1 MGHVNR
7 IPTAFR
13 RFKCAFNLV
22 MLCWQLHF
30 YAANTVLI
38 TTKYGTLRGL
48 KVPFSSN
55 SGPIKSINTFLGIP
69 FASPP
74 VGDLRLK
81 PPVDPVSWEPNIY
94 DATHFRN
101 VCMQEPSQLLT
112 EYRKVWRSF
121 DPKRNIAEDCLYL
134 NVFSPDSRASYSVM
148 VYIHGGGFMLG
159 SSILS
164 PGFQL
169 ALKGV
174 VVVTIQYRLGPF
186 GFMSSGDSE
195 APGNIGL
202 LDQVQALRWV
212 RENIEDFYG
221 NPHEVTLFG
230 LSAGAVSVSLHLLSP
245 VSLSFFHRAACESG
259 VDLAPWAVQN
269 TEKIVNHTR
278 AAAERLGC
286 HQEESQSL
294 LDCLRNVHDP
304 WEFLNASLDAT
315 KSNGLEKSYFGPI
328 VDGNFL
334 ADKPS
339 VLRKKGLFGRIPL
352 IAGITS
358 DEYSLFLRD
367 EIKNLFNIS
376 NLSRGIDK
384 NIFIS
389 YCQKFAHALQANT
402 RYRALLYDALLFE
415 YSSWQAQSNQ
425 SFLQYLIDLTSDYYL
440 WAPTNAALVAHSEYA
455 PAYMF
460 VFNHRSSLGHTP
472 LWAGVPHGSTFSYV
486 LGIAM
491 KNTSPK
497 HRLVYDVTD
506 YDVSNAMVTMWTNFA
521 KDSNPT
527 PSKVSGVTWEPFT
540 KANQV
545 YMKLDG
551 KPVAKMAKNYQAPR
565 AAFWN
570 YYYHKLMKGSP
581 KCSSAHATPPSNEV
595 PLFKGSVT
603 TWYLVVMTIFLLEYY
618 FELQFIY

>member
-1 MGHVNR
+1 MSQVHR
-7 IPTAFR
+7 ILAAFLHS
-13 RFKCAFNLV
+13 KCAFHLMV
-22 MLCWQLHF
+22 LCCQLHF
-30 YAANTVLI
+30 YAVNTVLI
-38 TTKYGTLRGL
+38 TTKYGTLKGFN
-48 KVPFSSN
+48 VPFSSN

-81 PPVDPVSWEPNIY
+81 PPIDPVSWKPNVY
-94 DATHFRN
+94 DATQFRN
-101 VCMQEPSQLLT
+101 VCMQDPTHLLSD
-112 EYRKVWRSF
+112 YKRVLLSF

-134 NVFSPDSRASYSVM
+134 NVFSPDLRASYPVM
-148 VYIHGGGFMLG
+148 VYIHGGGFMFG
-159 SSILS
+159 SSMLA

-169 ALKGV
+169 ALRGV

-195 APGNIGL
+195 APGNFGL

-212 RENIEDFYG
+212 RENIERFHG
-221 NPHEVTLFG
+221 NVHEVTLFG

-245 VSLSFFHRAACESG
+245 VSLSLFHRAACESG

-278 AAAERLGC
+278 ATAERLGC
-286 HQEESQSL
+286 HHQESESL

-315 KSNGLEKSYFGPI
+315 KSNGLEKTYFGPI
-328 VDGNFL
+328 VDGEFL
-334 ADKPS
+334 ADNPS
-339 VLRKKGLFGRIPL
+339 VLRKRGLFGRIPL
-352 IAGITS
+352 IVGITS
-358 DEYSLFLRD
+358 DEYSLFLGN

-389 YCQKFAHALQANT
+389 YCQMFAHALQPNT
-402 RYRALLYDALLFE
+402 RYHPLLYDALLFE
-415 YSSWQAQSNQ
+415 YSSWQAQSDQ
-425 SFLQYLIDLTSDYYL
+425 SFLQNLIDLTSDYYL
-440 WAPTNAALVAHSEYA
+440 WAPTNAVLVAHSKHA

-460 VFNHRSSLGHTP
+460 VFNHRSRLGYTP
-472 LWAGVPHGSTFSYV
+472 VWAGVPHALTFSYV

-491 KNTSPK
+491 TNTTPK
-497 HRLVYDVTD
+497 HRLVYDDTD

-521 KDSNPT
+521 KHSNPT
-527 PSKVSGVTWEPFT
+527 PSKVFGVIWEPFT
-540 KANQV
+540 KTNQV
-545 YMKLDG
+545 YMKFDG
-551 KPVAKMAKNYQAPR
+551 KPVARMSKNYQAPK

-570 YYYHKLMKGSP
+570 YYYHKLMRGSP
-581 KCSSAHATPPSNEV
+581 KCSSSPPSSNDA
-595 PLFKGSVT
+595 PLFKGSLT
-603 TWYLVVMTIFLLEYY
+603 TWHLVVMAIVLFGIG
-618 FELQFIY
+618 F